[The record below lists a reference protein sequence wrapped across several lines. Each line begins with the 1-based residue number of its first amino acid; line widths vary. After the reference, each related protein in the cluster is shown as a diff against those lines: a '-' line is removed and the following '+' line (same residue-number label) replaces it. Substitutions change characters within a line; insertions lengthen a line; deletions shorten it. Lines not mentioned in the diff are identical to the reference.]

1 MAFQPFFENC
11 MSPQGVQQ
19 QRIAKQ
25 EAIQEALETSTLP
38 RTELVQND
46 TGPQLLFT
54 LVDENTDLPLDLS
67 RQGTEVQF
75 NFAISHD
82 APTKAVIPMFPGPD
96 ALNGEVLLDWAE
108 GTPGVM
114 DTIGSYLGEIQ
125 ITWPNGRIQTTPMKL
140 KFHIR
145 GELG

>member
-1 MAFQPFFENC
+1 MAYQPFFEDC
-11 MSPQGVQQ
+11 MSPQGFQQ

-25 EAIQEALETSTLP
+25 EAAQEALETSPLP

-54 LVDENTDLPLDLS
+54 LVDVNTGLPLNLS
-67 RQGTEVQF
+67 QQGTEVQF

-82 APTKAVIPMFPGPD
+82 ALTKAVIPMFPGPD
-96 ALNGEVLLDWAE
+96 ALNGEVMLDWAA
-108 GTPGVM
+108 GTPKPM
-114 DTIGSYLGEIQ
+114 DTIGDYLGEIQ
-125 ITWPNGRIQTTPMKL
+125 ITWPNGRIQTTPTKL